1 MKKFLAL
8 ILAGVMCLG
17 VTSCGSNEKT
27 DGETKG
33 EVQDNTN
40 KATDEKEE
48 ATLLEFD
55 TIKAKGEL
63 VVGITDYE
71 PMDYK
76 GENGEWTGFDAEF
89 AEAVAEKMGVKVKF
103 IEIDWDNKFLELS
116 SNSID
121 CIWNGMT
128 ITDEVLLNTSCSV
141 PYAKN
146 EQVIV
151 MNKDAVGQYKD
162 LDSVKGLTFA
172 VESGS
177 AAEAAAKD
185 MELNVV
191 AVGSQTATLMEDQAG
206 STDACIID
214 STMAD
219 SMVGEGTN
227 YADLAKG
234 LSLTKEEYGIGFR
247 KGSDLKGIVDGY
259 IKELKEDGT
268 LAKLAEKYSIS
279 LAD

>member
-17 VTSCGSNEKT
+17 VTSCGSKDEEAEDAPK
-27 DGETKG
+27 E
-33 EVQDNTN
+33 EVQDNTD
-40 KATDEKEE
+40 KVADEE
-48 ATLLEFD
+48 ATLLEAED
-55 TIKAKGEL
+55 IKAKGVL

-71 PMDYK
+71 PMDYRD
-76 GENGEWTGFDAEF
+76 ENGEWTGFDAEF
-89 AEAVAEKMGVKVKF
+89 AQAVAEKLGVEVEF
-103 IEIDWDNKFLELS
+103 LEIDWDNKFLELS
-116 SNSID
+116 SNAID

-151 MNKDAVGQYKD
+151 MSKDTVDNYKD
-162 LDSVKGLTFA
+162 IDSIKSLKFA

-177 AAEAAAKD
+177 AAEAAAED
-185 MELNVV
+185 MGLQTV
-191 AVGSQTATLMEDQAG
+191 AVSSQTATLMEVQAG

-247 KGSDLKGIVDGY
+247 KGSDLKGIIDGY
-259 IKELKEDGT
+259 IKELKDDGT
-268 LAKLAEKYSIS
+268 LGKLAEKYAIS